1 MSPDQCWARTH
12 DRRNCHFKYIPTE
25 IACSYTVLPVLRSPP
40 SAAFHLVNQRRRLAR
55 GLKNFSDPTP
65 SIHQRLKLPVL
76 SLGRFSPTDVSG
88 IETSFVAEVCSDI
101 EGRGV
106 AVAFTPD
113 SFCRWVEDFAMLE
126 AVRVYAEH
134 SLPLDDVSLP
144 TNKRSAIARWPA
156 FFASSS
162 AQIP

>member
-1 MSPDQCWARTH
+1 
-12 DRRNCHFKYIPTE
+12 
-25 IACSYTVLPVLRSPP
+25 
-40 SAAFHLVNQRRRLAR
+40 
-55 GLKNFSDPTP
+55 
-65 SIHQRLKLPVL
+65 
-76 SLGRFSPTDVSG
+76 
-88 IETSFVAEVCSDI
+88 
-101 EGRGV
+101 
-106 AVAFTPD
+106 
-113 SFCRWVEDFAMLE
+113 MLE